1 MSTPKARH
9 SLGEA
14 DSNPLTHAD
23 SKPQSDNLAQ
33 MISYNLTQMNFL
45 KSHTDLTDLSDKTI

>member
-33 MISYNLTQMNFL
+33 MISYNLTQ
-45 KSHTDLTDLSDKTI
+45 I